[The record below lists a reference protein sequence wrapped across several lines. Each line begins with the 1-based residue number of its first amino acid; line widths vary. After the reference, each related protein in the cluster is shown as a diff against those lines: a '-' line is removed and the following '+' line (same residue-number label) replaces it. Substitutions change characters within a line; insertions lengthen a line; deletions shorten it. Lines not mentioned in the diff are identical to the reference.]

1 VELQVRVVHRVLQA
15 QVELLVL
22 QVQVEPQEQV
32 VLQEQAVLME
42 IQETSI
48 NGDIVMEVQL
58 PPRKLFNQTLVQEIS
73 VLV

>member
-1 VELQVRVVHRVLQA
+1 
-15 QVELLVL
+15 VELLVL